1 LHLSRL
7 VVLLAILALFNGCG
21 GDDKKSS
28 VSVRHT
34 GPGTSNPAPSTGST
48 SVTNNNVPLKFKV
61 VGKCYSETGGGTL
74 LAKSSGFTPDSTY
87 SRAAWYPKK
96 PGAAA
101 RSEYSYLV
109 REGHTTA
116 NGKAY
121 FEWDCGKGA
130 NGQPDPP
137 GRYKLR
143 VTDDSTGR
151 GKTVFFR
158 ILPAKK

>member
-1 LHLSRL
+1 LHLSRIVTAL
-7 VVLLAILALFNGCG
+7 VAVALVAGCG
-21 GDDKKSS
+21 GSKDTSS
-28 VSVRHT
+28 KPQPEST
-34 GPGTSNPAPSTGST
+34 ATSTPISKG
-48 SVTNNNVPLKFKV
+48 PLKFKV

-109 REGHTTA
+109 RKGHTTA

-137 GRYKLR
+137 GRYMLR
-143 VTDDSTGR
+143 VTDDSTGHS
-151 GKTVFFR
+151 KTVFFR
-158 ILPAKK
+158 ILPAKN